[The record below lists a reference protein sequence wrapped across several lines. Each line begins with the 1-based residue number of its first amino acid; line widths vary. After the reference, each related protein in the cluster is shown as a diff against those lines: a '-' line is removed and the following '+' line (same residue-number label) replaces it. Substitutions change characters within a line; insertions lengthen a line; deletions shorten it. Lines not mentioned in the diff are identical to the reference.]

1 MRWTTLWPQIK
12 DAVWPLV
19 KDVGLTGTGIF
30 VIVLQA
36 FSARP
41 SGLLLGTGLALT
53 VPSTWEHIKALL
65 PSSGGGSSSPPSLP
79 PGASSSPPSQPG
91 EFAGHEQQ

>member
-1 MRWTTLWPQIK
+1 
-12 DAVWPLV
+12 VV

-30 VIVLQA
+30 VIVLQ
-36 FSARP
+36 SLSDHP

-65 PSSGGGSSSPPSLP
+65 PSSGGSPSSRSLP
-79 PGASSSPPSQPG
+79 PPGPPPSPISSR
-91 EFAGHEQQ
+91 EAGTGD

>member
-19 KDVGLTGTGIF
+19 KDVGLTGTGIV

-53 VPSTWEHIKALL
+53 VPSVAEHVKALL
-65 PSSGGGSSSPPSLP
+65 PSSGGGSSSE
-79 PGASSSPPSQPG
+79 SSPPPG
-91 EFAGHEQQ
+91 SSPGSSHSEVGAGE